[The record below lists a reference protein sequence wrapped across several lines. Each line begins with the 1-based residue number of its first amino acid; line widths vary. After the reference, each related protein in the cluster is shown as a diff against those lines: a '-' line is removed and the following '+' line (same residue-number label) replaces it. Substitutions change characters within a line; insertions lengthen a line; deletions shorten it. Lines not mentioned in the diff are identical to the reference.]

1 MVDSKAKIT
10 GFEQLTVWQEAQLL
24 AVEVYKAS
32 KGFPS
37 DEKFGMT
44 NQLRRAV
51 ASISA
56 NIAEGFG
63 RASVNEK
70 IQYYRISYGSLLET
84 KNFVYLAHKLGY
96 LQNETHNN
104 LINRCL
110 DNQKLL
116 NATIKSLNQNV

>member
-1 MVDSKAKIT
+1 MVDSKTTIK

-24 AVEVYKAS
+24 AVEVYKVS
-32 KGFPS
+32 KEFPA

-70 IQYYRISYGSLLET
+70 IQYYRIAYGSLLET
-84 KNFVYLAHKLGY
+84 KNFIYLANKLGY
-96 LQNETHNN
+96 IQDDIFNE
-104 LINRCL
+104 LVNRCV

-116 NATIKSLNQNV
+116 NATIKSLKQNV